1 MDARPHFALV
11 ALLLALACVACEAG
25 RSRRPPDLSGRW
37 RAVQIE
43 WTQNERRVRL
53 TADGEMHMGRLRLP
67 QRPASFEPMIQAM
80 QHVRLELNQSGSD
93 LSGSLLA
100 DSDAPASLLR
110 EIDALPGSTIAEFE
124 GSLVNDTLGAV
135 VVNVP
140 DGRRRDI
147 VIRVEDRGR
156 RIVAR
161 AVPVFGET
169 AEQASDIV
177 LVREL

>member
-1 MDARPHFALV
+1 MNVRARIAIAAFAT
-11 ALLLALACVACEAG
+11 ALTGLACEAG
-25 RSRRPPDLSGRW
+25 TSRRAPDLSGRW

-43 WTQNERRVRL
+43 WTQNGRRVRL

-80 QHVRLELNQSGSD
+80 QHVRVELGQSGNG

-110 EIDALPGSTIAEFE
+110 QIDALPGSTIAEFE
-124 GSLVNDTLGAV
+124 GSLVNDTLAAV
-135 VVNVP
+135 VVRVP
-140 DGRRRDI
+140 DGRRRD
-147 VIRVEDRGR
+147 VIIRIEQRGR

-161 AVPVFGET
+161 AVPVFGAS
-169 AEQASDIV
+169 AEQASDVV
-177 LVREL
+177 LVRER